1 MNHTTKGVVVI
12 GASVI
17 GSDIAINAKAIQSAT
32 ENMVYTLNSK
42 HSQSKDIYFDFIKQ
56 LDDEFDIMR
65 INSVV
70 GGDDFTVHDIRPC
83 GVKITKFERE
93 LSFIIKYEI
102 EVDHNDSDEDF
113 AFDDI
118 PSTVASSILLKMIKE
133 RVANHLLQ
141 HLHTLDVTSNEQ
153 LSVDSVNVVITPAT

>member
-32 ENMVYTLNSK
+32 ENMVYALNSK
-42 HSQSKDIYFDFIKQ
+42 HSQSKDVYFDFVKQ
-56 LDDEFDIMR
+56 LNDEFDIMR
-65 INSVV
+65 INSIV

-83 GVKITKFERE
+83 GVSTMKFERE
-93 LSFIIKYEI
+93 SSFIIEYGI

-118 PSTVASSILLKMIKE
+118 PSTVASSTLSKMIKE

-153 LSVDSVNVVITPAT
+153 LSVDSVNVVIAPTT